1 MKLADLKTQ
10 ALRYVVLGDLSR
22 AFRCYGS
29 IVAQLPADLDARVKI
44 ADLCV
49 STGALDAARRI
60 YAAVAFYDLQGG
72 RPLHALVMS
81 QALVELGADPGSIAP
96 LHQALAELYGKG
108 SPRLVTGG
116 RGSRLS
122 PPSPNTDV
130 APPALGELGAEHP
143 LAEVARQAAELAA
156 STTNLDGLPEAFAAV
171 PLLSELTADSFARV
185 VATVK
190 VHRLPHGHRVIAEG
204 AVGTSFFLVAAGQ
217 VRVSKHRVGQEDLEL
232 ARLGEGAVFGELAL
246 VAAEP
251 RSASVEVVGEAD
263 LLELGAESLRAAA
276 GDLAQLSEALSRF
289 TRERLLK
296 NVMAT
301 SSLFERFSPEERID
315 LVRRFEGRELAT
327 DEVLAQAG
335 EAASGLYIL
344 VLGEVIAV
352 GPSEER
358 LHAFVAGDVFGEEP
372 LLSGEPVPATL
383 RATRPSTVLHL
394 PKDAWKRLVLAL
406 PELRTFF
413 EALPAQRAQ
422 RVEAGVA
429 PVPPVAPGPE
439 EDPGPFDVSDLLL

>member
-1 MKLADLKTQ
+1 MKLSDLKTQ

-29 IVAQLPADLDARVKI
+29 IVAQLPADLDARVKV

-49 STGALDAARRI
+49 STGAIDAARRI
-60 YAAVAFYDLQGG
+60 YAAVAFYDIQGG

-81 QALVELGADPGSIAP
+81 QALAELGADPSSIATI
-96 LHQALAELYGKG
+96 HQALAELYGKG

-116 RGSRLS
+116 RGSRLA
-122 PPSPNTDV
+122 PPSPNTEI
-130 APPALGELGAEHP
+130 APPSLGELGAEHP
-143 LAEVARQAAELAA
+143 VAEVARQAAELAA
-156 STTNLDGLPEAFAAV
+156 STTNLEGLPQAFAAV
-171 PLLSELTADSFARV
+171 PLLSELSSDSFARV

-190 VHRLPHGHRVIAEG
+190 VHRLPHGHRVIEEG
-204 AVGTSFFLVAAGQ
+204 AVGLSFFLVAAGQ
-217 VRVSKHRVGQEDLEL
+217 VRVWKTRLGQEDLEL

-276 GDLAQLSEALSRF
+276 GELGQLSEALSRF

-301 SSLFERFSPEERID
+301 SSLFERFSPEERVD
-315 LVRRFEGRELAT
+315 LVRRFEGRELGA

-335 EAASGLYIL
+335 DTASGLYIL
-344 VLGEVIAV
+344 VLGEVVAFN
-352 GPSEER
+352 GDGGSSSDER
-358 LHAFVAGDVFGEEP
+358 LHVFSAGDVFGEEP
-372 LLSGEPVPATL
+372 LLLGGLVPATL
-383 RATRPSTVLHL
+383 CATRPSTVLHL
-394 PKDAWKRLVLAL
+394 PKEAFKRLLLAL
-406 PELRTFF
+406 PELRAYF
-413 EALPAQRAQ
+413 EALGEKRTQASPTSGDSS
-422 RVEAGVA
+422 VS
-429 PVPPVAPGPE
+429 PINN
-439 EDPGPFDVSDLLL
+439 PFDTSEDVLL

>member
-29 IVAQLPADLDARVKI
+29 IVAQLPSDLDARVKV

-49 STGALDAARRI
+49 STGSVDAARRI
-60 YAAVAFYDLQGG
+60 YAAVAFYDIQGG

-81 QALVELGADPGSIAP
+81 QALVELGADRASIAP
-96 LHQALAELYGKG
+96 IHQALAELYGKG
-108 SPRLVTGG
+108 SPKLAG

-122 PPSPNTDV
+122 PPSLETNV
-130 APPALGELGAEHP
+130 APPDLGELNVAV
-143 LAEVARQAAELAA
+143 AEVARQAAELAA
-156 STTNLDGLPEAFAAV
+156 STSNLDGLPESFAAV
-171 PLLSELTADSFARV
+171 PLLSELSAESFARV

-190 VHRLPHGHRVIAEG
+190 VHRLSHGKRVIEEG
-204 AVGTSFFLVAAGQ
+204 AVGHSFFLVAAGQ
-217 VRVSKHRVGQEDLEL
+217 VRVTKARAGQDDLEL

-276 GDLAQLSEALSRF
+276 GELAQLSEALSRF

-301 SSLFERFSPEERID
+301 SPLFLRFSPEERVD
-315 LVRRFEGRELAT
+315 LVRRFEGRELGT
-327 DEVLAQAG
+327 DEVLAEAG
-335 EAASGLYIL
+335 DEASGLYIL
-344 VLGEVIAV
+344 VLGEIVAQ
-352 GPSEER
+352 GGKA
-358 LHAFVAGDVFGEEP
+358 HAFVAGDVFGEEP
-372 LLSGEPVPATL
+372 LLSGAPVAVTL
-383 RATRPSTVLHL
+383 VATRPSTVLHL
-394 PKDAWKRLVLAL
+394 PKDAWKRLLLVL
-406 PELRTFF
+406 PDLRAFF
-413 EALPAQRAQ
+413 EELSVKRAAKPAVSPA
-422 RVEAGVA
+422 AVA
-429 PVPPVAPGPE
+429 ESDQNDGDDGSA
-439 EDPGPFDVSDLLL
+439 FDVSDELLL